1 MLEMGTVVCAPNVF
15 SAVTKEQLGEYRKQ
29 HCATHAGKSAKYG
42 EWFLSEFRLP
52 SGKTLHIQTEYNSKS
67 SFIQIL

>member
-1 MLEMGTVVCAPNVF
+1 MLEMGQIVCAPNVF
-15 SAVTKEQLGEYRKQ
+15 SAVTSEQLGDYKKQ
-29 HCATHAGKSAKYG
+29 HRTTHAGKSAKYG

-52 SGKTLHIQTEYNSKS
+52 SGRTLHIQTEYNGKS